1 MHMKRV
7 LSRRRATA
15 LAATMLAVAA
25 LPSAHAQTAWPTRP
39 VKMVIPFA
47 PGGGTDIMGRLI
59 AGKLAEA
66 LGQAVVVENRPGAGG
81 SLGTGEFARM
91 PNDGYALLLGSISTH
106 AIGPGVYPKLPY
118 DPVKDFAPIGQVTNN
133 PFVLAVPSA
142 LPVKTVAEL
151 VALLKSDPAKY
162 NYASSG
168 TGGGSHLAAALF
180 VHLTG
185 APVQHIPY
193 KSQAPALN
201 DLLAGRVAF
210 MFDNITAMRQHIQ
223 AGTLRALATSVTT
236 RPSVMKDVP
245 TLIEA
250 GVPGYEFNGWV
261 GMWGP
266 AGTPREVVSR
276 VNAELV
282 RIMAAPDMVARFAAL
297 GAEVQTG
304 SPQELSRLVA
314 SEVAKWK
321 KVIQSAGIK
330 VE

>member
-1 MHMKRV
+1 MTISH
-7 LSRRRATA
+7 SRRRATT
-15 LAATMLAVAA
+15 LAAGMLALTA
-25 LPSAHAQTAWPTRP
+25 LPSALAQAAWPNRP
-39 VKMVIPFA
+39 VKMIIPFA
-47 PGGGTDIMGRLI
+47 PGGGTDVMGRLI
-59 AGKLAEA
+59 AGKLGDA
-66 LGQAVVVENRPGAGG
+66 LGQAVVVENKPGAGG
-81 SLGTGEFARM
+81 SLGTAEFARM
-91 PNDGYALLLGSISTH
+91 PNDGYTVLLGSISTH
-106 AIGPGVYPKLPY
+106 AISPGVYARLPY
-118 DPVKDFAPIGQVTNN
+118 DPVKDFAAIGQVTNN
-133 PFVLAVPSA
+133 PFVMAVPAA

-151 VALLKSDPAKY
+151 VALAKSDPTKY

-168 TGGGSHLAAALF
+168 NGGGSHLAAALF

-223 AGTLRALATSVTT
+223 AGTLRALATSVTS
-236 RPSVMKDVP
+236 RPSTMKDVP

-266 AGTPREVVSR
+266 AGTPPEIVTRL
-276 VNAELV
+276 NAELV
-282 RIMAAPDMVARFAAL
+282 RIMAMPDMVARFASL

-314 SEVAKWK
+314 SEAAKWK
-321 KVIQSAGIK
+321 RVIQVAGIK
-330 VE
+330 AE